1 MKETRLPDDHRDLAD
16 ATVVEN
22 LTGCRGEQPCNLG
35 WPAND
40 IRPVANSAF
49 LDENTAVRAL
59 LENVHIP
66 IGDIFSQNAQM
77 NQGAD
82 STEDLTTQAA
92 AWLDNRQQTVEE
104 WHNQDCDETGQ

>member
-1 MKETRLPDDHRDLAD
+1 MKETRLPEDQRDLAD

-49 LDENTAVRAL
+49 LDENPAVRAL

-66 IGDIFSQNAQM
+66 IGDIFSQHAQM
-77 NQGAD
+77 NQGAR
-82 STEDLTTQAA
+82 S
-92 AWLDNRQQTVEE
+92 EE
-104 WHNQDCDETGQ
+104 RRVWKESVSHCRSRWPPYHKKKKK

>member
-49 LDENTAVRAL
+49 LDENPAVRAL

-82 STEDLTTQAA
+82 SPEDLK
-92 AWLDNRQQTVEE
+92 QQDRKSKRLNTR
-104 WHNQDCDETGQ
+104 H